1 MIASGCDSGVNFAPF
16 LNQKSTKIASWTRLG
31 ASFGR
36 LEPSWRRLEASWSR
50 LGASWGRL
58 GASWKRLKA
67 SWSVLGTLQEAPERE
82 ILIFQWF
89 WQVWG
94 GESTDGRARAMAAR
108 FGPDP

>member
-1 MIASGCDSGVNFAPF
+1 M
-16 LNQKSTKIASWTRLG
+16 NQKPTKIASWRRLG
-31 ASFGR
+31 ASCGR

-82 ILIFQWF
+82 TMNFHWF
-89 WQVWG
+89 WEILW
-94 GESTDGRARAMAAR
+94 EWFLGRAMETG
-108 FGPDP
+108 FDLDP